1 MKATPSMAARA
12 RGWAAVALLGVLLS
26 AATGCH
32 GGRQGGGLAT
42 NDTYQAA
49 RPPYRSEPRN
59 PLFISGYAG
68 AGLKPR
74 PEGRSFRPTAEE
86 AARPRRLRWGEIKD
100 GLGLP

>member
-1 MKATPSMAARA
+1 MKATPWMATRA
-12 RGWAAVALLGVLLS
+12 RWAAVALLGVLS
-26 AATGCH
+26 APGCH
-32 GGRQGGGLAT
+32 GGKHGGGLVAD
-42 NDTYQAA
+42 DTYQAA
-49 RPPYRSEPRN
+49 RPSYRAEPRN

-100 GLGLP
+100 GLRLP